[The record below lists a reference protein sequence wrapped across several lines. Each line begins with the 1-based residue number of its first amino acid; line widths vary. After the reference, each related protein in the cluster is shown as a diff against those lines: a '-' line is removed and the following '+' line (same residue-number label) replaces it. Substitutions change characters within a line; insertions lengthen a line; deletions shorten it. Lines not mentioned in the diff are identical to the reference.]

1 MHEQLHTS
9 DPDVEELVEMYHLL
23 PPEHQKLFMAH
34 LSDLLK
40 SAHNPS
46 CSASPQE
53 TDN

>member
-23 PPEHQKLFMAH
+23 PPESQRLFMDH

-40 SAHNPS
+40 SAHNPPYP
-46 CSASPQE
+46 ASLQK
-53 TDN
+53 TDI